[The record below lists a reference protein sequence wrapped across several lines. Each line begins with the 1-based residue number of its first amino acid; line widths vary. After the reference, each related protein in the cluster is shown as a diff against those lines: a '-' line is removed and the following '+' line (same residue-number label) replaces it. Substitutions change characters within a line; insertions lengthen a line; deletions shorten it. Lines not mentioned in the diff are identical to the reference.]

1 MVLMIDTNILLD
13 VLQEREPHLELSLR
27 IWSLCDYDKSVTGYI
42 LSASLL
48 NIAYIMRKE
57 LTPDRIQEIY
67 MTLVPAFK
75 FIDLRE
81 ADLEAAANMKWPD
94 FEDAVMSAIA
104 ERIKADY
111 IITRNVKDFNG
122 SKVKAITPEEYFEDI
137 FTFTID

>member
-57 LTPDRIQEIY
+57 LTPDRIQEMY

-81 ADLEAAANMKWPD
+81 SDLEGLWQVLQLKIHLPILYSILAQ
-94 FEDAVMSAIA
+94 
-104 ERIKADY
+104 
-111 IITRNVKDFNG
+111 
-122 SKVKAITPEEYFEDI
+122 KVPRELFRALKLWFLRRLLKNCRL
-137 FTFTID
+137 